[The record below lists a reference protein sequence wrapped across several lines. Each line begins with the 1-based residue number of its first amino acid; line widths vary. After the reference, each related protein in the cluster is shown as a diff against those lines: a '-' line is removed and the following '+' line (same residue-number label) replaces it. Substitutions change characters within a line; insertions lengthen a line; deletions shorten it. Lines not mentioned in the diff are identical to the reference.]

1 VTKTG
6 QRLTNIQDNIIKGQF
21 DDIVGDLLGYTPT
34 LDDLVDFSSGLLRD
48 LVQNRRVWWI
58 KGLETL
64 LLDTCLQKL
73 LVTLNLGRTTL
84 DLL

>member
-6 QRLTNIQDNIIKGQF
+6 QRRTNIQDNIIKGQF